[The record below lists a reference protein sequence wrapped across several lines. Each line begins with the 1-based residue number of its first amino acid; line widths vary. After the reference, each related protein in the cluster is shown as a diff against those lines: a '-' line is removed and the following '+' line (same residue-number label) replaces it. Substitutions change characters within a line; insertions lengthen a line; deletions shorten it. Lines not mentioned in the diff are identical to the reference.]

1 MYLGV
6 NKITKLNMDENDK
19 QTVLELLK
27 MKLSEG
33 ALTNM
38 KLNTDTQKCESG
50 PWVFPYQKLARS
62 SILYSS
68 QAEQQEAHL
77 DEGQGQSFWRFHL
90 TQDQTQSRTNGQ
102 RRNVPSVI
110 TAEFNGQGET
120 TDQTGKTEKRA

>member
-38 KLNTDTQKCESG
+38 KLNTDTQKYESG
-50 PWVFPYQKLARS
+50 P
-62 SILYSS
+62 
-68 QAEQQEAHL
+68 
-77 DEGQGQSFWRFHL
+77 
-90 TQDQTQSRTNGQ
+90 
-102 RRNVPSVI
+102 
-110 TAEFNGQGET
+110 
-120 TDQTGKTEKRA
+120 